1 MPEPIFSAV
10 ILTAAPSGM
19 GADAGG
25 AFVKIDGRESLL
37 RAVELFLN
45 RENVKQV
52 VLVFTDEMLEEGKR
66 KYGGH
71 LSFTGVKVVSGG
83 TRWID
88 QLAAAAGKISDD
100 ATHVVVHDAA
110 RPAVPFGDIDAI
122 LEAAAKHPAVAL
134 AAPVRNPLVE

>member
-71 LSFTGVKVVSGG
+71 LSFTGVRGVSRGKK
-83 TRWID
+83 WID
-88 QLAAAAGKISDD
+88 QLAAAAGGKLQDG
-100 ATHVVVHDAA
+100 APRFRHGAA
-110 RPAVPFGDIDAI
+110 PAGPPVWGIDA
-122 LEAAAKHPAVAL
+122 HPH
-134 AAPVRNPLVE
+134 